1 MKIRRKIVRN
11 EEYEQRTQLTG
22 GDVLILAGIIQA
34 QFCELPLFHYSEGAN
49 KCITAEIHQQEQ
61 VIDLRKGRG
70 SPCKGQGRR
79 PSSSSR
85 NNHSAMGVV
94 DGVATRG
101 HGPVTSA
108 DQVRKSGMLR
118 RIEIDQN
125 DSLKEEIDPDGDRDL
140 VNGG

>member
-1 MKIRRKIVRN
+1 
-11 EEYEQRTQLTG
+11 
-22 GDVLILAGIIQA
+22 
-34 QFCELPLFHYSEGAN
+34 
-49 KCITAEIHQQEQ
+49 
-61 VIDLRKGRG
+61 
-70 SPCKGQGRR
+70 
-79 PSSSSR
+79 
-85 NNHSAMGVV
+85 MGVV